1 MKNNL
6 PSWDREYALQR
17 ATAGPRKGQLLR
29 QDVYKSNSEV
39 FHAGGYVCE
48 SGKVVE
54 IPIEDPMLDN
64 TKVYDAPFDVNSIPA
79 RCENTAIST
88 VNADC
93 L

>member
-1 MKNNL
+1 MKDNF

-17 ATAGPRKGQLLR
+17 ATAGPRKGRLLR

-54 IPIEDPMLDN
+54 IPTDDPMLDRLMQLFSCFE
-64 TKVYDAPFDVNSIPA
+64 VAV
-79 RCENTAIST
+79 
-88 VNADC
+88 
-93 L
+93 